1 MYSPVNSMKD
11 ICADPHIRYRNMLV
25 DIDQPEVGRMTITGS
40 PMHLSETPGE
50 VYAPVPP
57 LGQHT
62 EEILRDILNYS
73 QVEIDQLR
81 KEGIISEEN

>member
-1 MYSPVNSMKD
+1 MKD